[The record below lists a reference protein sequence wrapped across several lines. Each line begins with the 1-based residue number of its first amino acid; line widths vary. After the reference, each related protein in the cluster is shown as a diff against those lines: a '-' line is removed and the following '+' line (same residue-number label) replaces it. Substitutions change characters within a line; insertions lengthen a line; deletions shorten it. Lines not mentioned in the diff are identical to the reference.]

1 MLKMKKHKTQAFKVI
16 SHAVNDSIKAAEH
29 KIVDI
34 KDFIEPGITEVQYR
48 LSKHPISAG
57 LALLGI
63 GIAIVGSM
71 KLLKK

>member
-1 MLKMKKHKTQAFKVI
+1 M
-16 SHAVNDSIKAAEH
+16 NDSIKAAEH